1 MYKNPSYALIEVDE
15 ETMLPLN
22 YQMWALD
29 IQKANAAENTTTS
42 DKWELVLDYV
52 KDYKLDGYVTPNEM
66 HKLAVKVGE
75 SRSMA
80 SLFRW
85 QMARNVGV
93 PTDITIKETKQMSC
107 MLQTSEVHEQ
117 DNCNGVPH
125 GGNFG

>member
-1 MYKNPSYALIEVDE
+1 MYGHDHEQYFNVINSISNPKKHIGVQQIGPSVTTNMYKNPSYALIEVDE

-29 IQKANAAENTTTS
+29 IQKANAAEDTSTS

-85 QMARNVGV
+85 
-93 PTDITIKETKQMSC
+93 
-107 MLQTSEVHEQ
+107 
-117 DNCNGVPH
+117 
-125 GGNFG
+125 